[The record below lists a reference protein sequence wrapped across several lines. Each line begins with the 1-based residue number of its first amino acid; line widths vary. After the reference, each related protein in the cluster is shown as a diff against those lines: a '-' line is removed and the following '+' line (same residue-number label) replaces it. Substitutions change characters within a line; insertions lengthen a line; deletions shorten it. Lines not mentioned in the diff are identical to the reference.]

1 LFTRGQ
7 TQVISV
13 ATLGTEADEQTIDS
27 IGLDE
32 PKRYI
37 HHYNFPPFSVGEARP
52 LRGTSRRD
60 IGHGALAERALLAVL
75 PDEQEF
81 PYVIRVVSDTLSS
94 NGSTSMASTCGSTLA
109 LLDAGVPLKASVG
122 GVAMGLV
129 TQDGSAHGKY
139 AILTDIQGVEDAL
152 GDMDFKVT
160 GTREGVTAIQMD
172 IKVAGLTEEIL
183 KNALAQ
189 ARDGRLF
196 ILDKMDAVISGPR
209 KEVSRYAPRITS
221 IKINADKIRD
231 IIGPGGKMIRKITEE
246 TRTSI
251 DIQDD
256 GTVNIGSNNAENT
269 QKAIDWIRSLTRE
282 VEAGEIYT
290 GKVTRIM
297 PFGAFV
303 EILPGKE
310 GLVHISELANY
321 RVPSVEDVVKI
332 GDEVQVLVT
341 EIDRQGRVNLSRR
354 ALLEPA
360 EGEEAEGADENGRNG
375 DTGERRRPF
384 SERRGRTGGGSGG
397 RDRDRDRDR
406 DRERGPRRES
416 SGERPRRQPA
426 SGDRPRGSASGRRAT
441 MRAQSNES

>member
-1 LFTRGQ
+1 
-7 TQVISV
+7 
-13 ATLGTEADEQTIDS
+13 
-27 IGLDE
+27 
-32 PKRYI
+32 
-37 HHYNFPPFSVGEARP
+37 
-52 LRGTSRRD
+52 
-60 IGHGALAERALLAVL
+60 
-75 PDEQEF
+75 
-81 PYVIRVVSDTLSS
+81 
-94 NGSTSMASTCGSTLA
+94 
-109 LLDAGVPLKASVG
+109 
-122 GVAMGLV
+122 MGLI
-129 TQDGSAHGKY
+129 TQDGTARGKY

-196 ILDKMDAVISGPR
+196 ILDKMEAVISAPR
-209 KEVSRYAPRITS
+209 EEVSRFAPRITT
-221 IKINADKIRD
+221 IKINPDKIRD

-246 TRTSI
+246 TKTSI

-256 GTVNIGSNNAENT
+256 GSVNIGSNNAENT
-269 QKAIDWIRSLTRE
+269 QRAVDWIRSLTRE

-321 RVPSVEDVVKI
+321 RVPAVEDVVNI

-360 EGEEAEGADENGRNG
+360 ENGPEGEEGAERNG
-375 DTGERRRPF
+375 EGGGESRRPF
-384 SERRGRTGGGSGG
+384 SERRGRDGGGRGG
-397 RDRDRDRDR
+397 FGGGR
-406 DRERGPRRES
+406 DRERGPRRAPDGGRERES
-416 SGERPRRQPA
+416 SRERPPRREGA
-426 SGDRPRGSASGRRAT
+426 ADRPRGSASGRRAS
-441 MRAQSNES
+441 MRSSGGPDAAGEQA